1 MMAAASPTHVKAP
14 DEIPTGKVDRGS
26 TARIIFRLLL
36 QFRTRAIVVWAL
48 ILATAILEGVTVG
61 MFLPLVASVTGDFS
75 AEGGDALAAFTGLVT
90 RVPEDLR
97 LTVFGLGFILLLVLK
112 GTVMVAQ
119 ANASYRFIY
128 AIRAHWV
135 DRILRKYLAGSLLF
149 MRTRSQ
155 GELVNDLVQETYRS
169 VRAVQDA
176 LNLVSRG
183 ITIGLLFVVMVVVD
197 WRITFVSAAI
207 GAIIYLTA
215 SGVIRHYSERMGER
229 MLHFN
234 RRISADAIQA
244 LAGLREI
251 KLYGVQDRTMERFNE
266 DVRDSHQVQTVIQ
279 TLMQAPSAI
288 AEVLLGVILVT
299 VLAFI
304 ILVLGADPVDFLPQI
319 GLFALAGIRVA
330 SNLSFIVQKR
340 LHFGTFVASIH
351 AIREMIDSAMVP
363 SETGFGSASPEGL
376 DGGIRF
382 RGVAFSYAG
391 ERRILD
397 GLDFDIEHQKI
408 TALVGKSGSGKST
421 IVDLLAGFYVPDA
434 GEIQVNGQRLAD
446 LDLDQWRGTIGY
458 ISQEPFLF
466 ATTIRDNIVLGAQA
480 VDEAEVIRATTQAH
494 AADFIAG
501 LPAGLDTVLGESGYG
516 LSVGQR
522 QRIAV
527 ARAIARRPSLYIFD
541 ESTSGL
547 DTETAAAIEATIREL
562 SRSSTV
568 ILITHR
574 ESTAAMADRIYRI
587 VDGRAEEQK
596 S

>member
-1 MMAAASPTHVKAP
+1 MTVAARPTPVQSPGESTVR
-14 DEIPTGKVDRGS
+14 EGGGRS
-26 TARIIFRLLL
+26 TARIIFDLLL
-36 QFRTRAIVVWAL
+36 QFRARAIAVWVL
-48 ILATAILEGVTVG
+48 ILATALLEGVTVG
-61 MFLPLVASVTGDFS
+61 MFLPLVASVTGDFA
-75 AEGGDALAAFTGLVT
+75 AEGGRALEAFTRLVA
-90 RVPEDLR
+90 RVPEDSR
-97 LTVFGLGFILLLVLK
+97 LTVFGLGFIVLLVFK
-112 GTVMVAQ
+112 GVVMVAQ

-135 DRILRKYLAGSLLF
+135 DRILRKYLGGSLLF
-149 MRTRSQ
+149 MRARSQ

-176 LNLVSRG
+176 LNLASRA
-183 ITIGLLFVVMVVVD
+183 ITIGLLVLVMMLVD
-197 WRITFVSAAI
+197 WRITLMAAGI
-207 GAIIYLTA
+207 GAGAYLAA
-215 SGVIRHYSERMGER
+215 SGVIRRYSERMGGR

-234 RRISADAIQA
+234 RRISADAMQA
-244 LAGLREI
+244 LAGLREV

-266 DVRDSHQVQTVIQ
+266 DVRDSHQVQTIIQ
-279 TLMQAPSAI
+279 TLMQVPSAI
-288 AEVLLGVILVT
+288 AEVLLGVILVA

-304 ILVLGADPVDFLPQI
+304 TLVLGADPVDYLPQI

-330 SNLSFIVQKR
+330 GNLSFIVQKR
-340 LHFGTFVASIH
+340 LHFGTFVASIR
-351 AIREMIDSAMVP
+351 AIHGMIDSAAVP
-363 SETGFGSASPEGL
+363 AETGFGTRRPEGVA
-376 DGGIRF
+376 GGIRF
-382 RGVAFSYAG
+382 RGVSFSYAG

-397 GLDFDIEHQKI
+397 GLDLDIEPSKI
-408 TALVGKSGSGKST
+408 TALVGPSGSGKST

-434 GEIQVNGQRLAD
+434 GEIEVNGRPLAD

-466 ATTIRDNIVLGAQA
+466 ATTIRDNIALGVHG
-480 VDEAEVIRATTQAH
+480 VDDTELTRAAGEAH
-494 AADFIAG
+494 AAEFIAA
-501 LPAGLDTVLGESGYG
+501 LPGGLDTVLGESGYG

-547 DTETAAAIEATIREL
+547 DPDTAAAIEATIREL
-562 SRSSTV
+562 SRGSTV

-574 ESTAAMADRIYRI
+574 ETTAAIADRVYRI
-587 VDGRAEEQK
+587 HDGKAAA